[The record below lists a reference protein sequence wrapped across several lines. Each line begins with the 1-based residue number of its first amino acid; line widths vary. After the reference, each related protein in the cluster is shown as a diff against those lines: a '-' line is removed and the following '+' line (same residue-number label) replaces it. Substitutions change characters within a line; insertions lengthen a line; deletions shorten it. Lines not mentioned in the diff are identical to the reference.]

1 MERKGIRIIEF
12 GDDGEPVRRP
22 RSGLVREDGVSGSAA
37 ADDRHHIATPETV
50 GPVKIKEFDE
60 EPKRPVSGHA
70 SPATPVRESIKIRE
84 FGKERDVPPPRRS
97 GVKIVEFD

>member
-22 RSGLVREDGVSGSAA
+22 RSGLVRGDGVSGSAA

-70 SPATPVRESIKIRE
+70 SPVIPVRESIKIRE
-84 FGKERDVPPPRRS
+84 FGKERNVPPPRRS